1 MMTKTIEE
9 TIEAMELLVEK
20 QDKTLKVANEI
31 IAMKNR
37 MIELCELQ
45 IEMQKKQNRIQ
56 LVIIV
61 VLSAISAISGVLLI
75 ATA

>member
-1 MMTKTIEE
+1 MSKPIEE
-9 TIEAMELLVEK
+9 TLEAMENLVEN

-31 IAMKNR
+31 ITMKNR

-45 IEMQKKQNRIQ
+45 IELQKNQNRRQ

-61 VLSAISAISGVLLI
+61 VLSAVSAISTILLV

>member
-1 MMTKTIEE
+1 MSNTIEE
-9 TIEAMELLVEK
+9 TIEAMELLVQK

-31 IAMKNR
+31 ITMKNR

-45 IEMQKKQNRIQ
+45 IELQKKQNTKQ
-56 LVIIV
+56 LVVII
-61 VLSAISAISGVLLI
+61 VLSAISVISTILLV

>member
-1 MMTKTIEE
+1 MSNTIEE
-9 TIEAMELLVEK
+9 TIEAMEILVEN

-45 IEMQKKQNRIQ
+45 IELQKKQNRTQ
-56 LVIIV
+56 LVVII
-61 VLSAISAISGVLLI
+61 VLSAISAISTILLV